1 MRLWFSFEKSLLFNV
16 GLSYRREK
24 PEFIGA
30 ERLLHLF
37 LDLLTYLTCCLWLLY
52 FRLQTEF
59 MPSQLKH
66 KEYKKGD
73 IHYRICGI
81 WNFSRTFWRLGNF
94 YLKFSRTFWHLGNF
108 LSEKSKLRKSAGKF
122 SEYHRFWDFWTEEFC
137 KFLIARHE
145 VCCLE

>member
-59 MPSQLKH
+59 MPSQLKQ

-81 WNFSRTFWRLGNF
+81 WIFSHFLTFRKF
-94 YLKFSRTFWHLGNF
+94 QFKFSRTFWHLGNF
-108 LSEKSKLRKSAGKF
+108 YLKFPHFLTFREFFVGKEQTEKKCGEIQWISPFLR
-122 SEYHRFWDFWTEEFC
+122 
-137 KFLIARHE
+137 FLDWRI
-145 VCCLE
+145 L

>member
-16 GLSYRREK
+16 GLSFRREK

-81 WNFSRTFWRLGNF
+81 WIFSHFLTFRKF
-94 YLKFSRTFWHLGNF
+94 QFKFSRTFWHLGNF
-108 LSEKSKLRKSAGKF
+108 YLKFPHFLTFREFFVGKEQTEKKCGEIQWISPFLR
-122 SEYHRFWDFWTEEFC
+122 
-137 KFLIARHE
+137 FLDWRI
-145 VCCLE
+145 L